1 MKIYLK
7 ERIGNPELFTGR
19 KEELKFYLWWI
30 ERIKQ
35 ELSQSTA
42 MFAMR
47 RSGKTAILQ
56 RLFNI
61 TFHKN
66 DNVIP
71 FYYEIKEYKQW
82 IVDFAQDFFLHLIF
96 QYIAFK
102 SRNDEYL
109 KEPGTYTLELARE
122 SAKIE
127 ELDYLIRNIDAM
139 ESMVD
144 KENTMLSWEIARN
157 TPTSIVSLRNEY
169 AVQLF
174 DEFQYI
180 NSKIYRDKAC
190 SDVMNDL
197 AGSYLGSAENKV
209 APLLITGS
217 WVGEIMDMV
226 TMMLP
231 GRFKIRKLGSMPE
244 DEAIEMVYNYARL
257 NGMSVTDE
265 TAYMI
270 AQLSEGS
277 PFYIS
282 SIMNSF
288 IHGKDL
294 TTAEGVIK
302 TLEYET
308 LNSSGGI
315 RGTWMEYIGL
325 AFNKIN
331 QVHAKRIVL
340 YLCKNKGRDFTRQE
354 LLENLNLNMTDNE
367 LEQKLNALIKADVI
381 QYGRSYFRYRSVKD
395 NMFDKVFRGF
405 YDEEITLLEE
415 GEIYHEYKEM
425 YKALKAKYDKL
436 LGQFNYHK
444 GYYAEYY
451 IIRQLQFHAYKNNN
465 FFKSLVNNLPQ
476 DFNFVWYRSV
486 WSYNA
491 SVLYSKDIKVDI
503 LAIPAQESWTVI
515 GEVRNRDIKKF
526 SLEEAKAFQEKV
538 KAVMELEKI
547 DRAVGFVFSRKGF
560 TDEAVEYLT
569 ENAFAYS
576 DDERWLDNE
585 EVGM

>member
-465 FFKSLVNNLPQ
+465 FFKSLVNNFWTL
-476 DFNFVWYRSV
+476 DKMIFYTIYRFIYIS
-486 WSYNA
+486 
-491 SVLYSKDIKVDI
+491 
-503 LAIPAQESWTVI
+503 
-515 GEVRNRDIKKF
+515 
-526 SLEEAKAFQEKV
+526 
-538 KAVMELEKI
+538 
-547 DRAVGFVFSRKGF
+547 
-560 TDEAVEYLT
+560 
-569 ENAFAYS
+569 
-576 DDERWLDNE
+576 
-585 EVGM
+585 